1 MGDLSR
7 RYKYPNNFRSFCCP
21 KRSHVANEE
30 RGNMKWNIK
39 AVSDFA
45 IWGPQRECIY
55 KTPCKRPEGKKHMAV
70 ILISNSLCQVLR
82 LPEHIDCKTFMIHTE
97 LIGQSCILCIKRTC
111 MGRKKDSKHNKSKIV
126 VNNEACHCPAN
137 FCLQKRRG
145 NRLLHST
152 SPALARAYLSCKPQ
166 ISKCLF
172 LSSMSSTNNAIA
184 AISSF
189 NASNILKTSEELFPV
204 FNRC

>member
-111 MGRKKDSKHNKSKIV
+111 MGRKRTRNTIKAKLWWTMRHATV
-126 VNNEACHCPAN
+126 
-137 FCLQKRRG
+137 LQTFVSRKEEETDYYIQLPQLWPG
-145 NRLLHST
+145 PT
-152 SPALARAYLSCKPQ
+152 YLVSHRFQNVC
-166 ISKCLF
+166 S
-172 LSSMSSTNNAIA
+172 
-184 AISSF
+184 
-189 NASNILKTSEELFPV
+189 
-204 FNRC
+204 